1 MGVAAG
7 VGWQAEG
14 ERRALEHTWGM
25 NTHAVDTHATD
36 TEARSR
42 VFVLLLF
49 ILRKINGT
57 NMNNKKA
64 ASRDFY
70 TAILVFLVCNG
81 CRLLPARHL

>member
-25 NTHAVDTHATD
+25 NTHATD